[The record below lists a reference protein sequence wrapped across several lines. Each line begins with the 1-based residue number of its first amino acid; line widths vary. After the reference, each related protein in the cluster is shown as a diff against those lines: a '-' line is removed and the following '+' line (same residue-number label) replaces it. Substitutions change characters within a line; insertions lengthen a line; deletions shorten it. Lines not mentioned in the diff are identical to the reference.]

1 MKIYKLKHIPTGLY
15 YIPSRGNGNLSIKG
29 KIYSSKPKIEWG
41 LTLKIKIFSF
51 KKIPTGKHKII
62 TDYFKLD
69 WNNGFVDKYVKTNIE
84 DWEIIEIN

>member
-15 YIPSRGNGNLSIKG
+15 YIPSKGNGNLSTKG

-41 LTLKIKIFSF
+41 LTLRIKIFSF

-62 TDYFKLD
+62 TDYFKLN
-69 WNNGFVDKYVKTNIE
+69 WNNGSIDRYVKTNIE
-84 DWEIIEIN
+84 DWKIIEIN